1 MLLKDKV
8 AVVTGAGTGI
18 GQAIALR
25 LGAEGA
31 AVVANYSRSRDGA
44 DAVVEELTK
53 AGGRAIAVQAD
64 VSSAAE
70 VSAMG
75 ERATSELGR
84 IDILVNN
91 SGIETRAGVLE
102 VTEAE
107 WDLMMAVN
115 LKGAFLCL
123 QACGRVMRAQ
133 GGGSIVNVSS
143 VHEDLAFPGYAP
155 YAASK
160 GGLRMLMR
168 NAAVELARDHIR
180 VNNVAP
186 GAIATPINQVE
197 MADAAKMRALA
208 EIVPLGRMGEPE
220 EVAEVALFLASD
232 LSSYV
237 TGSTYY
243 VDGGLVRYSRPL

>member
-8 AVVTGAGTGI
+8 ALVTGAGTGI

-31 AVVANYSRSRDGA
+31 AVVANYSRSKEGA
-44 DAVVEELTK
+44 DEVVEQLTK

-64 VSSAAE
+64 VSSAAD
-70 VSAMG
+70 VSAMV
-75 ERATSELGR
+75 ERATKELGR
-84 IDILVNN
+84 IDVLVNN
-91 SGIETRAGVLE
+91 SGIETATPILD

-107 WDLMMAVN
+107 WDLIMAVN

-123 QACGRVMRAQ
+123 QACGRVMRSQ

-143 VHEDLAFPGYAP
+143 VHEDLPFPGYAP

-168 NAAVELARDHIR
+168 NAAVELAPLHIR

-186 GAIATPINQVE
+186 GAIATPINRVE
-197 MADAAKMRALA
+197 MADPAKVRALA

-220 EVAEVALFLASD
+220 EVAEVVLFLASD